1 MKLSTFIFWIL
12 ILLNFASILKYGQII
27 AKVGNPAFDSK
38 VDDDFENRSQ
48 IIATTTNDG
57 RHENIWAQD
66 DMRQICRLLN
76 IFCVLTVKYVEKK
89 KKLRVIDSN
98 TKQFFTN
105 LWLIRFSQFS
115 CDIIIIFF
123 TLPILQKVR

>member
-1 MKLSTFIFWIL
+1 MKATFWIS
-12 ILLNFASILKYGQII
+12 ILFNFASTLKYGQKI
-27 AKVGNPAFDSK
+27 AKVENPAFDSK

-76 IFCVLTVKYVEKK
+76 IFCVLTEKYVEKK
-89 KKLRVIDSN
+89 KMRVIDSN
-98 TKQFFTN
+98 TKTIFHES
-105 LWLIRFSQFS
+105 LIN
-115 CDIIIIFF
+115 
-123 TLPILQKVR
+123 

>member
-1 MKLSTFIFWIL
+1 MQ
-12 ILLNFASILKYGQII
+12 AYGQKI
-27 AKVGNPAFDSK
+27 AKVENPAFDSK

-76 IFCVLTVKYVEKK
+76 IFCVLTVKFMEKK
-89 KKLRVIDSN
+89 KNASN
-98 TKQFFTN
+98 WFKHETIFHES
-105 LWLIRFSQFS
+105 LIN
-115 CDIIIIFF
+115 
-123 TLPILQKVR
+123 